1 MHDYTTLWLKSVVH
15 VLVDLPGALCTNTV
29 THAVSMAADTVGADN
44 VDKGSVVVHPI
55 VLLSVVDHYTRVA
68 KGTNKRVVG
77 ALLGEIE
84 GGQVHVTNCF
94 GLPFEEDRSDPA
106 VWFLDHNYHEN
117 MFTMFKK
124 VNAKERCVGWY
135 STGPKIK
142 PADLAIHELF
152 RKYVGNPVFVIVD
165 VQPKDLELPV
175 EAYRS
180 IDEATSDK
188 TFRRTFV
195 HIPSTI
201 GAYEAEEVGVEHLL
215 RDIRN
220 ASTSTLATSV
230 SDKLTALRTL
240 GGKLGEISGYLE
252 QVISG
257 KLPPNPQIMYILQD
271 VFNLLPQQDDEA
283 TVTAF
288 GAETNDMMLG
298 LYLASVLRSTMTL
311 HELINNKIANKE
323 AQSAKKEAPKKDG
336 SSAGEEKD
344 KDAVAKDK
352 ESGKE

>member
-1 MHDYTTLWLKSVVH
+1 MAHESVEF
-15 VLVDLPGALCTNTV
+15 
-29 THAVSMAADTVGADN
+29 DN
-44 VDKGSVVVHPI
+44 VTSDKGSVVVHPI

-84 GGQVHVTNCF
+84 AGQVHVTNCF

-152 RKYVGNPVFVIVD
+152 RKYVPNPVFVIVD
-165 VQPKDLELPV
+165 VQPKELELPV

-180 IDEATSDK
+180 VDEATSDK

-240 GGKLGEISGYLE
+240 VGKLGEISSYLE
-252 QVISG
+252 QVIAG

-271 VFNLLPQQDDEA
+271 VFNLLPQQDDESI
-283 TVTAF
+283 VKAF
-288 GAETNDMMLG
+288 GTETNDMMLG

-323 AQSAKKEAPKKDG
+323 AQCSKKVETKKDETVAASDKEKERAEAEKDG
-336 SSAGEEKD
+336 SKQSKPG
-344 KDAVAKDK
+344 
-352 ESGKE
+352 S